1 MQTIYQYL
9 TQNNSTINEYK
20 LDSNYFLYIEG
31 LTELGC
37 SADNINEIDHIL
49 VDIIDSS
56 TASDVVDSFTTK
68 RTTTLEE
75 TINLAKTLLKEQ
87 Q

>member
-1 MQTIYQYL
+1 MQTIYHYL
-9 TQNNSTINEYK
+9 TQNNETINSYD
-20 LDSNYFLYIEG
+20 LDNEYFLYIEG

-49 VDIIDSS
+49 IEIIDSS
-56 TASDVVDSFTTK
+56 TSDFVDSFTTK
-68 RTTTLEE
+68 RTSPLEE
-75 TINLAKTLLKEQ
+75 TIKFAKTLLKEQ